1 MRRRGY
7 IVFSITK
14 VKMVF
19 KEHWKRYSIAI
30 GALLIV
36 NIVEVIPPKVLG
48 VTIDNIKQERYQT
61 KLLYSLFLF

>member
-1 MRRRGY
+1 
-7 IVFSITK
+7 
-14 VKMVF
+14 MVF